1 MSRER
6 PGPGQSPAEGL
17 TSYGELNGSRRA
29 QLSSPSRVFRW
40 RGCSPGLRARG
51 PRAGVPRTA
60 TRGSSERAGAGRAL
74 RPRRLGRPR
83 KCSAAV
89 ATPAPRMGKEAG
101 VGPPAALPYELAGR
115 WVPGECCFGAS
126 LPEGRRRACGAR
138 PGVPAAVTGPGVGSC
153 SQTCRGLRGRRAA
166 GPSEPFPSAH
176 LLALLTPG
184 SPHGGRRV
192 AVSDRH
198 RSWSLCV
205 GWWLFRGW

>member
-1 MSRER
+1 MGNSM
-6 PGPGQSPAEGL
+6 GA
-17 TSYGELNGSRRA
+17 A
-29 QLSSPSRVFRW
+29 ALSSPR
-40 RGCSPGLRARG
+40 PARSFG
-51 PRAGVPRTA
+51 GGVALLGSERAGPERESREQPRG
-60 TRGSSERAGAGRAL
+60 GSSERAGAGRAL

-138 PGVPAAVTGPGVGSC
+138 AGVPAAVTGPGVGSC